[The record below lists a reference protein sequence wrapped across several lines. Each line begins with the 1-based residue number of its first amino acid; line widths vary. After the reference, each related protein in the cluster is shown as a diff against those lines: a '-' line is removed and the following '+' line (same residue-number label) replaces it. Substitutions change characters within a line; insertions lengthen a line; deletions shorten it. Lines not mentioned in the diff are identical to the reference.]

1 MIRILNLELVIP
13 YASLCSVSSGKII
26 GLENRVKDMLLEKM
40 LQSQGFGSR
49 KHCQQLIK
57 NGAISIQEQIVSD
70 PKFKLNLQNLEY
82 SVYGEKYVYREK
94 VYIALNKPQGYECSH
109 QATHHYSVFDF
120 FDEVLM
126 NRGLQCVGRLD
137 QDTTGLL
144 LLTDDGQFLQALTHP
159 KKHVAKVYRT
169 QTADPIQVTQIQQL
183 EAGVELRN
191 EKGIFAATDVQQI
204 TEHELTMTI
213 HQGVYH
219 QVKRMLAA
227 VGNKVERLHR
237 AQIGQ
242 LKLSQLAEGE
252 WIYLNEQQIL
262 AAKNQNTALVLEI

>member
-1 MIRILNLELVIP
+1 
-13 YASLCSVSSGKII
+13 
-26 GLENRVKDMLLEKM
+26 MLLEKM

-57 NGAISIQEQIVSD
+57 NGAVIIQDEVITN
-70 PKFKLNLQNLEY
+70 PKHKLDLNGLHF
-82 SVYGEKYVYREK
+82 SVYGETFEYREK

-109 QATHHYSVFDF
+109 QATHHFSVFDL
-120 FDEVLM
+120 FDDVLM

-137 QDTTGLL
+137 QDTSGLL

-159 KKHVAKVYRT
+159 KKHVAKVYRIY
-169 QTADPIQVTQIQQL
+169 TADPVTAEQIQQL
-183 EAGVELRN
+183 EQGVELRN
-191 EKGIFAATDVQQI
+191 ESGIFAATDI
-204 TEHELTMTI
+204 MLLSENELQFAI

-237 AQIGQ
+237 QQIGA
-242 LKLSQLAEGE
+242 LALDNLPQGQ
-252 WIYLNEQQIL
+252 WVYLGAAEVEL
-262 AAKNQNTALVLEI
+262 AKTRMTA